1 MVVGIVGIQT
11 SNPYTA
17 SRSTWCYV
25 RSPEFCSCTFFF
37 GKHLFFPPGEL
48 LFILQNLLRCQSS
61 FLWKL
66 LWLQNSVSILLLCF
80 TYTSII
86 AQFSVCCW
94 ICSQFCPARFPETL
108 SRLYPSKHLLSKQTK
123 TYSRLKNWGSSH
135 QMALNNFVKRES
147 RSSVETEGQRD
158 EWAVRLKKGRN
169 ILVQIPWGVW
179 HGAHICHQN
188 YYSLHMYNIFQF

>member
-1 MVVGIVGIQT
+1 MIRHVSQKYHISHYVCTVCFSVT
-11 SNPYTA
+11 SYLRLFWYHA
-17 SRSTWCYV
+17 SRRLYYLPICYCWILH
-25 RSPEFCSCTFFF
+25 FKTF
-37 GKHLFFPPGEL
+37 L
-48 LFILQNLLRCQSS
+48 
-61 FLWKL
+61 
-66 LWLQNSVSILLLCF
+66 VCF